1 MVIGVSVW
9 QLQIPG
15 CASLKEKRSVI
26 KGLKQRLHNEFNISV
41 AETAHHDVL
50 QRSELAACVVA
61 TDQPQANRVLGAEIP
76 LDCPV
81 RLLHGQDDGD
91 VPPEI
96 SLRLAR
102 SLRSQ
107 DVQVTLIKGGD
118 HRLSRESDIA
128 LLLRTVAALT

>member
-61 TDQPQANRVLGAEIP
+61 VDQPQANRVLGEADKLVE
-76 LDCPV
+76 
-81 RLLHGQDDGD
+81 R
-91 VPPEI
+91 E
-96 SLRLAR
+96 AR
-102 SLRSQ
+102 ARIVDSY
-107 DVQVTLIKGGD
+107 T
-118 HRLSRESDIA
+118 
-128 LLLRTVAALT
+128 TYY